1 MRIVIDEDIPREL
14 APLFGGPGLEVLH
27 VEDLGFKGMRN
38 GDLLTAL
45 STTCD
50 VFITGDTKLQYQ
62 QNLARYDLAI
72 VVLHPHRLVI
82 SQIKPL
88 IPLAIASFA
97 TAPRH
102 AVTTIG
108 ADELRTI
115 ERGTI
120 SKRELPG
127 TE

>member
-1 MRIVIDEDIPREL
+1 MLIVIDEDIPREL

-50 VFITGDTKLQYQ
+50 VFITGDTNLQYQ

-97 TAPRH
+97 AAPRH

-108 ADELRTI
+108 VDELRPGDQ
-115 ERGTI
+115 GTM

>member
-14 APLFGGPGLEVLH
+14 APLFGGTGLEVLH
-27 VEDLGFKGMRN
+27 VETLGFKGMRN
-38 GDLLTAL
+38 GDLLTTL
-45 STTCD
+45 SETCD

-62 QNLARYDLAI
+62 QNLARYDHAI

-115 ERGTI
+115 ERGTV
-120 SKRELPG
+120 SGRELPG